1 MWRPFNI
8 HAHQIQQAC
17 QIATKHPTNIP
28 TKTSHTMMT
37 VKQAPPSIGYAAQY
51 CPSLIEKQNAR

>member
-1 MWRPFNI
+1 MWRPFKI
-8 HAHQIQQAC
+8 HAHQIQQVC

-37 VKQAPPSIGYAAQY
+37 VKQAPPSIGYAVQY
-51 CPSLIEKQNAR
+51 CPSIIEK